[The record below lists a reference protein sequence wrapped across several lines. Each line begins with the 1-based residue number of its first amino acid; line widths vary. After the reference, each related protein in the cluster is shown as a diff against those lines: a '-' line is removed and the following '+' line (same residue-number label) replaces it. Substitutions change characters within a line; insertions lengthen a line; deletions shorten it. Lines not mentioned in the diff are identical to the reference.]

1 MSVNALN
8 HLHVDVF
15 PKQLLPHSLQSLQS
29 DIEQSPGHATSQ
41 LRDDVKD
48 NWELLFMTSRRS
60 FNFIGSSIELNS
72 EKNNDVMT
80 QLCGARGIRINLKCY
95 QKILLTFS
103 TDPNRNAD
111 WLFSYHFYDI
121 WFLGS
126 HFLAHTP
133 GRQHNTCPTPLAPV
147 CMCNMAYC
155 YMVSTVSL
163 PGTFSLHFVP
173 ISSPFGL
180 ARIYHWTRNP
190 LYS

>member
-111 WLFSYHFYDI
+111 
-121 WFLGS
+121 
-126 HFLAHTP
+126 
-133 GRQHNTCPTPLAPV
+133 
-147 CMCNMAYC
+147 
-155 YMVSTVSL
+155 
-163 PGTFSLHFVP
+163 
-173 ISSPFGL
+173 
-180 ARIYHWTRNP
+180 
-190 LYS
+190 